1 MSSVVVLH
9 LLLFQMRSHARRQM
23 GAIWTLIGQVGTYCG
38 ALMGVH
44 QDMQRLLEACIFD
57 CQDGGAARCG
67 LMLGEADLIM
77 LP

>member
-1 MSSVVVLH
+1 MQLYI
-9 LLLFQMRSHARRQM
+9 RRQM
-23 GAIWTLIGQVGTYCG
+23 GARRHILTGTFDSYRASMSC
-38 ALMGVH
+38 ALVRSTVH
-44 QDMQRLLEACIFD
+44 EDLQESLWACNND